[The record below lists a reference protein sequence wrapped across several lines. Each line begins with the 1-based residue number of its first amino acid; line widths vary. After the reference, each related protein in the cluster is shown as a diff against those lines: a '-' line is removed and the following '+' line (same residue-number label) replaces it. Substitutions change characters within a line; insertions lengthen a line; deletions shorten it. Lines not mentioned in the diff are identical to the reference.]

1 MATSNNSSPDSS
13 SPQKINL
20 STTQQLAFVNKG
32 TKLVLYGIFAQIA
45 SSLIA
50 MLSFIPLF
58 PQLAGFVALAGKLSI
73 LIGYVFS
80 LFAPEKTDARKY
92 MIGALVVIAMG
103 GIITELASMIL
114 QYTSVDAGVRVFAI
128 LATIAFAMPL
138 VSLIFYLYFLKS
150 ISDFTNQKDA
160 SDEAEKLAV
169 MLMAITGAQFLI
181 GIPLAMLAFTGLGV
195 VSTIVGIVF
204 LLATIYWTFL
214 FIRFLD
220 SLEFHDVSES

>member
-1 MATSNNSSPDSS
+1 
-13 SPQKINL
+13 
-20 STTQQLAFVNKG
+20 
-32 TKLVLYGIFAQIA
+32 
-45 SSLIA
+45 
-50 MLSFIPLF
+50 
-58 PQLAGFVALAGKLSI
+58 
-73 LIGYVFS
+73 
-80 LFAPEKTDARKY
+80 
-92 MIGALVVIAMG
+92 MG